1 MIKMEI
7 ILKKKILTIIGCA
20 LISSMTFSYADNNYN
35 CKKKEQNLQK
45 QLQYA
50 EQYNNTY
57 RIEGLKRALANV
69 RQYCGQQNSGKD
81 GYIADFSE
89 QEQALLYKQ
98 KLDKKVLK
106 YQKKVLDAK
115 YDLEQAK
122 LSGKSDKINKRA
134 LKLEEQQQKLNY
146 YINELNKY

>member
-20 LISSMTFSYADNNYN
+20 LLSSVTFSYADSNYN

-122 LSGKSDKINKRA
+122 LSGKSDKINKRV